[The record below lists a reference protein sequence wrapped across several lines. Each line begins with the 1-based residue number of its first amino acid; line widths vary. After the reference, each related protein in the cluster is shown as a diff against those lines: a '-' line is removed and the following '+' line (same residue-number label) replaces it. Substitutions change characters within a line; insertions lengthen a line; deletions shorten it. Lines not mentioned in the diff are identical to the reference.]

1 MFDTT
6 AEKSEGGSAARI
18 TACWQIF
25 HIITSLHGS
34 HPMGQVLIALT
45 INVLHRGGYSPT
57 AQEICRATGLPKANV
72 SRYITWQLK
81 QGYLKEAIDPIDR
94 RLRRLEPTEK
104 GRAAEQWLDRQL
116 EEVWCEI
123 GKIAEKVDKEGL
135 KGDPKKHLERMTKH
149 TEIQATAIDLAFV
162 RPTNSAN
169 ID

>member
-34 HPMGQVLIALT
+34 QPMGQVLIALT
-45 INVLHRGGYSPT
+45 INVLHRDGYSPT

-81 QGYLKEAIDPIDR
+81 RGYLKEVIDPIDH
-94 RLRRLEPTEK
+94 RLRRLEQTEK
-104 GRAAEQWLDRQL
+104 GRAERQWFDSQL
-116 EEVWCEI
+116 EEVWREI
-123 GKIAEKVDKEGL
+123 ATIAERVDKDGL
-135 KGDPKKHLERMTKH
+135 KGDPKKHLERMTKA
-149 TEIQATAIDLAFV
+149 TEIRGKAIDA
-162 RPTNSAN
+162 AN